1 MLLEIIFCR
10 KHMEL
15 HPADESMEVEYT
27 ILTDWV
33 VSCVRAG
40 NLEAKVSHDT
50 ELLSDY
56 KRFERM
62 ALVGVW
68 CICSNPTLRPSMKKV
83 VQMLEGTVE
92 VDVPPLID
100 AQVFHL

>member
-1 MLLEIIFCR
+1 M
-10 KHMEL
+10 
-15 HPADESMEVEYT
+15 
-27 ILTDWV
+27 
-33 VSCVRAG
+33 
-40 NLEAKVSHDT
+40 SHDS

-68 CICSNPTLRPSMKKV
+68 CTCSNPTLRPSMKKV

-100 AQVFHL
+100 AQMS